1 VKRSWPQYAA
11 AMLLLLTAWLCGC
24 VSRGKSVTL
33 RPLDGS
39 EIRRVKAGERITAD
53 VDGYFL
59 SDDYLIDVLQV
70 DIQ

>member
-1 VKRSWPQYAA
+1 
-11 AMLLLLTAWLCGC
+11 MLLLSIVWLCGC

-39 EIRRVKAGERITAD
+39 EIRRVKAGDRITAD

>member
-1 VKRSWPQYAA
+1 
-11 AMLLLLTAWLCGC
+11 MLLLLTVWLCGC

-39 EIRRVKAGERITAD
+39 EIRRVKAGDRITAD
-53 VDGYFL
+53 RDGYFL

>member
-1 VKRSWPQYAA
+1 
-11 AMLLLLTAWLCGC
+11 MLLLSIVWLCGC
-24 VSRGKSVTL
+24 ASRGKSVVL
-33 RPLDGS
+33 RPLERE

-53 VDGYFL
+53 RDGYFL